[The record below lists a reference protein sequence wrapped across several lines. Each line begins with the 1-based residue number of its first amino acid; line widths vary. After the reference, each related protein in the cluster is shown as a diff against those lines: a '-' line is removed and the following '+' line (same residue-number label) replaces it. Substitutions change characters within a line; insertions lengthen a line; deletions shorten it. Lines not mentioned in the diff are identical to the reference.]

1 VCVCVCVW
9 IYMRSLYV
17 KVNTFWNFVFLSADL
32 ILETIQSMTT
42 QFRIGDIEQTFHYQ
56 LLKKDPAPWS

>member
-1 VCVCVCVW
+1 
-9 IYMRSLYV
+9 MRSLYV